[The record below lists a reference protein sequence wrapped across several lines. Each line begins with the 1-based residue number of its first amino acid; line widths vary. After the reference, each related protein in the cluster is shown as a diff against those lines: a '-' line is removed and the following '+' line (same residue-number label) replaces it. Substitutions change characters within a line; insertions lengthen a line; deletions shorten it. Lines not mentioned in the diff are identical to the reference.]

1 MNEAWLVSKLAN
13 RDMDDYYRWVM
24 PSLTNWQAQE
34 QRGKREGSTVAE
46 HLVGGAWTLFSLKN
60 LLQLTELETRL
71 LVSAYTLHDLNKLE
85 ERPVS
90 FGTLADDENLVEGL
104 IERLGIEKFFREW
117 QEYYHDIISLVRG
130 HSGHFNLYGY
140 DLVPSANKTVFKP
153 QRLEELTYIIQ
164 AVDIIDMSRTYEEQ
178 QKKHEF
184 LRLIN
189 SCSTTQFKWV
199 SHKIGEHR
207 GVLTNLIHNQI
218 VAAMQT
224 IGARP
229 LLVYPE
235 GVWYL
240 APAAAVLPPFDD
252 MIRQLAGQVAN
263 RVESLKVRDISKV
276 VRMTKDG
283 IKMNASV
290 LGNASVEDVYAR
302 IEELAFRRKPKIQD
316 HHTKLRNRLLRD
328 DIKVDDYLK
337 ENNLRLFEQQEEFVG
352 GELIRAAY
360 NLMRAH
366 FTTEISDPWAKL
378 YKHLEIDGSIYEAFN
393 ILYDR
398 PYMVAANLPFGL
410 EDLSDRLRQLWEE
423 VWDSKDAEEDRDV
436 PEFWYRYLY
445 DNTVITGGDT
455 TNWSGKDFEKYLQAY
470 IDNPYKQDC
479 YSSFAGPTEKMRS
492 PQVPGITVQQ
502 FSNRLP
508 GGKKTDPVR
517 YVSEITREQFFVE
530 RVVFAQPGGSKK
542 KSVYLHFMPRW
553 FIPWMQLDVLRQ
565 HLVEMAQEEDVLLG
579 FDDNAFKD
587 SKEKM
592 FLESFRSTRSEGLSL
607 PRRAETVAGVI
618 SIPVYVAGENSTERS
633 FRAVEYGARMAL
645 EFNLKVLI
653 SDSVVPP
660 FSPADFDFL
669 YVDNVSWQMQ
679 AFLGGGNLSRRETE
693 EIVLLLDCLRSVD
706 MALRKDLRDELLVDL
721 ALEGVRRPL
730 GLFNFIDRALEKKA
744 RGAKGGRREGIP
756 GWTVRTID
764 PYVRQIL
771 SILERRIPMAEV
783 SEYLK
788 NMAKLGWKSG
798 IRGQSLERNALLF
811 PMNEIFSYLRK
822 DISTFDRDAQKAV
835 LSQNIFDYLRRTKKE
850 YAGKKMAENAT
861 TFVNTFFNLVD
872 DIYQGKINRVLD
884 QEKDLKAAYL
894 YYVRAQIGANKN
906 NLKEGA
912 Q

>member
-1 MNEAWLVSKLAN
+1 MNEAWLKRKLAN
-13 RDMDDYYRWVM
+13 HDMDNYYRWVI
-24 PSLTNWQAQE
+24 PSLNYWQAHE
-34 QRGKREGSTVAE
+34 QWGKREGSTVAE
-46 HLVGGAWTLFSLKN
+46 HLVGGAWTLFSLKKP
-60 LLQLTELETRL
+60 LQLTELETRL

-85 ERPVS
+85 ESPVS
-90 FGTLADDENLVEGL
+90 LATLADDDNLVRSL
-104 IERLGIEKFFREW
+104 IERLGIDRFFPEW
-117 QEYYHDIISLVRG
+117 QEYYHDLISLVRG
-130 HSGHFNLYGY
+130 HSGHFKLYGY
-140 DLVPSANKTVFKP
+140 DLIPSAKKTVFKP

-164 AVDIIDMSRTYEEQ
+164 AVDIIDMSRIYEEQ
-178 QKKHEF
+178 RKKDDF

-189 SCSTTQFKWV
+189 SCSTTQFRWMN
-199 SHKIGEHR
+199 HKIGEHR
-207 GVLTNLIHNQI
+207 GVLTNIMHNQV
-218 VAAMQT
+218 VATMQKT
-224 IGARP
+224 GAQP

-240 APAAAVLPPFDD
+240 APVATVLPPFED
-252 MIRQLAGQVAN
+252 MVRQLAGQVAE
-263 RVESLKVRDISKV
+263 RVESLKVSDISKV

-283 IKMNASV
+283 IKVNASV
-290 LGNASVEDVYAR
+290 VKNVPVEDVYAR
-302 IEELAFRRKPKIQD
+302 VEELAFKRKPKFQE
-316 HHTKLRNRLLRD
+316 HYTKLSARLLRNN
-328 DIKVDDYLK
+328 IKINDYLQ
-337 ENNLRLFEQQEEFVG
+337 EHNLRLFDQQEEFVG
-352 GELIRAAY
+352 GELIRATY

-366 FTTEISDPWAKL
+366 HSREIPNPWAKL
-378 YKHLEIDGSIYEAFN
+378 YDCLEINGAACEVFN

-398 PYMVAANLPFGL
+398 PYMVAANLPYDL
-410 EDLSDRLRQLWEE
+410 EALSDRLRQLWEE

-445 DNTVITGGDT
+445 DVLLITGD
-455 TNWSGKDFEKYLQAY
+455 NAANRSSKDFEKYLQAY
-470 IDNPYKQDC
+470 IDNPHRQDC
-479 YSSFAGPTEKMRS
+479 YSAFTGSTEKMRS
-492 PQVPGITVQQ
+492 PQVPDITVQQ

-508 GGKKTDPVR
+508 GGQKSEPVR

-530 RVVFAQPGGSKK
+530 KVVFRSGGSKA
-542 KSVYLHFMPRW
+542 VYLHFMPRW
-553 FIPWMQLDVLRQ
+553 FIPWIQLDVLRQ

-579 FDDNAFKD
+579 FDDNAFQD

-669 YVDNVSWQMQ
+669 YVDNVSWQME

-693 EIVLLLDCLRSVD
+693 EIVLLLDCLRYVD

-730 GLFNFIDRALEKKA
+730 GLFNIIDRALEKKA

-764 PYVRQIL
+764 PYIRQIL
-771 SILERRIPMAEV
+771 SILERRIPMALM
-783 SEYLK
+783 SEYLR
-788 NMAKLGWKSG
+788 NMAELAWKSG

-835 LSQNIFDYLRRTKKE
+835 LSQNIFDYLRRTRKE
-850 YAGKKMAENAT
+850 YAKKKMAGNVT
-861 TFVNTFFNLVD
+861 IFVDTFFNLVD
-872 DIYQGKINRVLD
+872 DIYQGKINRVLG
-884 QEKDLKAAYL
+884 QEKDIKAAYL
-894 YYVRAQIGANKN
+894 YYVRAQIGASSN
-906 NLKEGA
+906 NLKEEA
-912 Q
+912 K